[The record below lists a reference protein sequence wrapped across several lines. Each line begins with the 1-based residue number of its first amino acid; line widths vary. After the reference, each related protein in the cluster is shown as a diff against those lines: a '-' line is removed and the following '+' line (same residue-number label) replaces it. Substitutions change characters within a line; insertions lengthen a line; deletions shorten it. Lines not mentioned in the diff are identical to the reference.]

1 MSVVQL
7 FTNGQL
13 RAARPARA
21 TRPPYGSFPHPGL
34 RQRSPGLAL
43 PDPGLNTV
51 GLPGLTSWPSRA
63 GKSSQRLALPGKP
76 KYGYPSGI
84 GIWPL
89 PRRSLFHP
97 FRSKR
102 LLNQES
108 GSPNRPKEI
117 PRHIIMNPVQHP
129 WMWGAGAGSHE
140 NFGVSDIGGHDKHR
154 RRLQTDLQ

>member
-13 RAARPARA
+13 RVARSARA
-21 TRPPYGSFPHPGL
+21 IRRTTDFPVRRTTRRTTMSVVQP

-43 PDPGLNTV
+43 ADPGLNTV

-63 GKSSQRLALPGKP
+63 GKSFQRLTLPGKP

-89 PRRSLFHP
+89 PRRSLFYP

-102 LLNQES
+102 LLNKRERKPES
-108 GSPNRPKEI
+108 AKVNPAPHHNEPCPAPRP
-117 PRHIIMNPVQHP
+117 Q
-129 WMWGAGAGSHE
+129 GAGQGSHE
-140 NFGVSDIGGHDKHR
+140 NLGRVTLGG
-154 RRLQTDLQ
+154 